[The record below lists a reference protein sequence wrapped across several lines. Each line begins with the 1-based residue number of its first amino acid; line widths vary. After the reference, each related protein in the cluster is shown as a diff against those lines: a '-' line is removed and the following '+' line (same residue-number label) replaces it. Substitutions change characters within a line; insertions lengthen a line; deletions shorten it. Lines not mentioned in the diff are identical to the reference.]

1 MKIALIG
8 AGKMGAWLAA
18 VLSKENEIA
27 IFDIDFE
34 RAKKVEN
41 VLVLESLS
49 ELDSFEPEMII
60 NSVSLQHTIAAF
72 KEIEQHVPKECILC
86 DVASIKGDV
95 EEYYKGCGYRYVSTH
110 PMFGP
115 TFANMDS
122 LREENAI
129 IIKGSDQ
136 EGANFFMKFF
146 ASLGLRIF
154 EYTFEEH
161 DQMMAYSLT
170 TPFVSSL
177 VFAGCME
184 KTIVPGATFA
194 RHRKIATGLLD
205 EDDQLL
211 TEILF
216 NPNSVSQ
223 IDKITGRLEY
233 LKHIIMGKD
242 REEMKKYLDNL
253 RKNMKAER

>member
-1 MKIALIG
+1 MRIAVVG
-8 AGKMGAWLAA
+8 AGKMGAWLAV

-27 IFDIDFE
+27 IFDIDLE

-41 VLVLESLS
+41 VKVLDNLADLS
-49 ELDSFEPEMII
+49 SFNPQMLI
-60 NSVSLQHTIAAF
+60 NAVSLQYTIQAF
-72 KEIEQHVPKECILC
+72 KEIEQHLSKECILC

-95 EEYYKGCGYRYVSTH
+95 EGYYKNCGYRYVSTH

-115 TFANMDS
+115 TFANLDS

-136 EGANFFMKFF
+136 EAATFFMKFF
-146 ASLGLRIF
+146 SSLGLRIF
-154 EYTFEEH
+154 EYTFDEH

-184 KTIVPGATFA
+184 KSIVPGATFA
-194 RHRKIATGLLD
+194 RHRKIATGLLS

-253 RKNMKAER
+253 RKNMRAER

>member
-95 EEYYKGCGYRYVSTH
+95 EEYYKGCGYRYV
-110 PMFGP
+110 
-115 TFANMDS
+115 
-122 LREENAI
+122 
-129 IIKGSDQ
+129 
-136 EGANFFMKFF
+136 
-146 ASLGLRIF
+146 
-154 EYTFEEH
+154 
-161 DQMMAYSLT
+161 
-170 TPFVSSL
+170 
-177 VFAGCME
+177 
-184 KTIVPGATFA
+184 
-194 RHRKIATGLLD
+194 
-205 EDDQLL
+205 
-211 TEILF
+211 
-216 NPNSVSQ
+216 
-223 IDKITGRLEY
+223 
-233 LKHIIMGKD
+233 
-242 REEMKKYLDNL
+242 
-253 RKNMKAER
+253 